1 MSLMLSEVTFV
12 EQLKRSPVSCVFR
25 TIWHGKD
32 CVLKVYHSPD
42 PSPAGHRI
50 HAPRREI
57 DPFKCES
64 TAYRQ
69 LREHGLCDRGYIPKY
84 YGAVEQIN
92 PVNHLPHLQ
101 VFLQDTIYPN
111 AVLMEY
117 IPNIQSIDLSN
128 FSEKKIRQLH
138 QILLEIHQ
146 AGVYHGDPYPR
157 NMMVQTTSDRALWI
171 DFDRAQT
178 FCPEIMKPYHLD
190 WLKHETE
197 MMDYFVEALTADVK
211 LGRIDATWTCY
222 YQTIK
227 PCQDKEENSSHP

>member
-1 MSLMLSEVTFV
+1 M
-12 EQLKRSPVSCVFR
+12 
-25 TIWHGKD
+25 
-32 CVLKVYHSPD
+32 
-42 PSPAGHRI
+42 
-50 HAPRREI
+50 
-57 DPFKCES
+57 
-64 TAYRQ
+64 
-69 LREHGLCDRGYIPKY
+69 CDRGYIPKY

-197 MMDYFVEALTADVK
+197 MMDYFVEALVTFQSSYPFCFLYTDSNLYRRQMLSLVGLMRHGLAIISMSVD
-211 LGRIDATWTCY
+211 IFIM
-222 YQTIK
+222 YQANFEIRTIK